1 MPPWA
6 RFSFSAPL
14 PTNSPADK
22 PAAPRPLR
30 RRRWLRRFF
39 YTLLLFFVVLAGALF
54 YASQQLPLIAK
65 WALERAFP
73 GARVELRSLDFDGIN
88 ALTIDDLVLKSR
100 KDGSTLLALDGGTIT
115 FSWDDLRRL
124 QIGEVRLVQPQI
136 TISPKIM
143 DAFAPPTGTPTK
155 KAGAPWS
162 VRRLVSDYG
171 ELTITGYGDPQID
184 SEAKFSFDFNNFSLS
199 SAPQALHELVLWDIS
214 ATINQEPAFVNL
226 DLAHI
231 GFSFEGLFKNRAI
244 ASLKLNGGALIV
256 GDTLRKILATPKKN
270 GAPSPNAP
278 WTVGALDIHD
288 VAVKLDD
295 NRADVT
301 DITFALNTTLQNV
314 PVSEAAAQ
322 MGAEEQTIEITD
334 VEVLSPYNPLAK
346 VLTLRSIFVRFTL
359 AGLLKR
365 ELKKITI
372 FSPTIYV
379 GPDLFWYMDEA
390 KKNLPAAPETEDR
403 LPGWKVAELQI
414 ELGKLVL
421 GSGGNTQ
428 YGVPLN
434 FHTRAQNVALD
445 NLAALQFEGGLEIP
459 AQVYA
464 FESYQ
469 IELSTQGGDLKFSYP
484 PEKAQ
489 SNLVGKIFLDKVR
502 WRQYLADTAWISV
515 TFDRQGI
522 NGEFGGKV
530 YGGYASGGFSFFF
543 DPTSPWIGWLGGK
556 QIDLRKLTNVI
567 SPQNF
572 QLTGPLEFRLQMD
585 AQGKSID
592 RIRSEFKATKPG
604 RMVIGKL
611 DDILKRVPTA
621 WSMLKQSSTRIALET
636 LRDFDYTKLG
646 GNFWFVQ
653 SQGILQLQLQGPTG
667 SRNFEVVLHADDT
680 TDGRWKKP
688 TNQ

>member
-6 RFSFSAPL
+6 RSSFLAPL
-14 PTNSPADK
+14 PTNLPADK
-22 PAAPRPLR
+22 PVPPQRKR
-30 RRRWLRRFF
+30 KRRWLRRFF
-39 YTLLLFFVVLAGALF
+39 CGVLIFFVLLAGALF

-73 GARVELRSLDFDGIN
+73 GARVEVRSLDFDALN
-88 ALTIDDLVLKSR
+88 TLTIDDLELKSR
-100 KDGSTLLALDGGTIT
+100 KDGSTLLSLDGGTIT

-143 DAFAPPTGTPTK
+143 DAFAPPAGTPSK

-184 SEAKFSFDFNNFSLS
+184 GEAKFSFDFSNFSLT

-214 ATINQEPAFVNL
+214 ATINKEPSFVSL
-226 DLAHI
+226 DMARI
-231 GFSFEGLFKNRAI
+231 GFSFEGLFKNRSI
-244 ASLKLNGGALIV
+244 TSLQLNGGSLIV
-256 GDTLRKILATPKKN
+256 GDTLRKILAAPKKE
-270 GAPSPNAP
+270 GGSPPSTP
-278 WTVGALDIHD
+278 WTVGTLDLKG

-301 DITFALNTTLQNV
+301 DITFALNTSMQNV
-314 PVSEAAAQ
+314 PMSEAAAQ

-334 VEVLSPYNPLAK
+334 LEVLSPYNPLAK

-359 AGLLKR
+359 AGLLRR

-390 KKNLPAAPETEDR
+390 KKNLPAAPEGGDSQ
-403 LPGWKVAELQI
+403 PGWKVDDLQI
-414 ELGKLVL
+414 EMGKLVL
-421 GSGGNTQ
+421 GSGGNAQ

-434 FHTRAQNVALD
+434 FHTRAQNVSLD

-459 AQVYA
+459 AQKYA

-489 SNLVGKIFLDKVR
+489 SNLVGKIFLDTVR
-502 WRQYLADTAWISV
+502 WRQYEADTAWISV

-556 QIDLRKLTNVI
+556 KIDLRQLTNVI
-567 SPQNF
+567 SAQNF

-611 DDILKRVPTA
+611 DDILKRIPAA

-636 LRDFDYTKLG
+636 LRDFDYTKGG
-646 GNFWFVQ
+646 GNFWFVK
-653 SQGILQLQLQGPTG
+653 SQGILQLQLQGPSG
-667 SRNFEVVLHADDT
+667 SRNFEVVLHSDDT
-680 TDGRWKKP
+680 ADGRWKKP
-688 TNQ
+688 TN